1 MIRDTHF
8 NPSLSFWRNSNLH
21 VVMLSRDPPSTVRN
35 KGDNSEGSGYRHL
48 FIFWLRYVEMLAARG
63 LSSNCPSATW
73 FVVVFPTRKALDSR
87 YVGCYLPRG
96 LLLFSPRVR
105 HSTLGVSGATSS
117 PPRFLVMFT
126 RNLKTNSVKLSAPR
140 CVLG

>member
-1 MIRDTHF
+1 MLLFKF
-8 NPSLSFWRNSNLH
+8 NL

-48 FIFWLRYVEMLAARG
+48 FVFGLRYVEMLPARG
-63 LSSNCPSATW
+63 LSSNCRFATW
-73 FVVVFPTRKALDSR
+73 FVVVLSACKALDSR

-105 HSTLGVSGATSS
+105 HSTPGMSGATSP
-117 PPRFLVMFT
+117 PPRFLVILT
-126 RNLKTNSVKLSAPR
+126 RNLRTIFVKLSVLR
-140 CVLG
+140 CLLV